1 LAASLSYITDFI
13 TDHYSAHPNR
23 TSNIILNAL
32 VRGNADGLMSIR
44 GGPFYSGDPFA
55 TTAQT
60 PLNHGPGTFGTLTA
74 SRAESSHPLLR
85 RPSRVLATTQGASY
99 RPTDHESMNIVIT
112 NDGGEMAFDQGPQI
126 YIENAMNA
134 LGAMRSRVSNL
145 FRNINL
151 FLQTHHHGHAYRHSH
166 RHGLRRQNALRSR
179 PFFVGGTE
187 TEHPRFISYNRPTV
201 ISHNFESQLNN
212 LANFTNFT
220 EEQGLM
226 HALQV
231 KFNSLYKS
239 TMLQDPHE
247 DAFTRRTVELFVPF
261 LLDRLTDNTRLLQA
275 HSVQYT
281 NMVISS
287 YLTDVCQRQ
296 VIFWNSF

>member
-1 LAASLSYITDFI
+1 MSNEQALFGNAGMRNELAASLSYITDFI

-134 LGAMRSRVSNL
+134 LGAMRSRVSE
-145 FRNINL
+145 R
-151 FLQTHHHGHAYRHSH
+151 
-166 RHGLRRQNALRSR
+166 
-179 PFFVGGTE
+179 
-187 TEHPRFISYNRPTV
+187 
-201 ISHNFESQLNN
+201 
-212 LANFTNFT
+212 
-220 EEQGLM
+220 
-226 HALQV
+226 
-231 KFNSLYKS
+231 
-239 TMLQDPHE
+239 
-247 DAFTRRTVELFVPF
+247 
-261 LLDRLTDNTRLLQA
+261 TRLLVLICA
-275 HSVQYT
+275 RGVARPRRWHY
-281 NMVISS
+281 S
-287 YLTDVCQRQ
+287 YLLKRA
-296 VIFWNSF
+296 WNPKSRGCWVEFQ